1 MGQGHGITRT
11 WAVAGTTVEG
21 DITGAVAFTDVK
33 AMAVKVTNAAGTR
46 GVATNAKVTLT
57 VAITGEVAMTA
68 VTPEA
73 GMDSTAAVVEDI
85 TEPAAH
91 TAVVDTGK

>member
-1 MGQGHGITRT
+1 
-11 WAVAGTTVEG
+11 VAGTTVEA

-33 AMAVKVTNAAGTR
+33 AMAVKVTNTAGTR
-46 GVATNAKVTLT
+46 GVATNAKVTLAA
-57 VAITGEVAMTA
+57 AITGEVAMIAATTA

-73 GMDSTAAVVEDI
+73 GMDSTAAAVEDI
-85 TEPAAH
+85 TEPAVH